1 MYIFLPHRS
10 VILKVARMY
19 LTSMKIYFKFSG
31 RIHLVRYEDLCLKPH
46 EVVKRLMNFLDLS
59 SKALITNFIDQ
70 HTQLEGTKEE
80 DPYGTK
86 RNSKH
91 TAFKWIKFLKTDHI
105 SSIQKACSA
114 PIKLLGYNLMTNIAA
129 DKKKD
134 DFPILVQSANE
145 LWPENF
151 Q

>member
-1 MYIFLPHRS
+1 M
-10 VILKVARMY
+10 KVPC
-19 LTSMKIYFKFSG
+19 IYVAFKKLHFTFSG

-80 DPYGTK
+80 NPYGTK
-86 RNSKH
+86 RNSKY

-114 PIKLLGYNLMTNIAA
+114 PIKLLGYNLMTNIAS

-134 DFPILVQSANE
+134 SFPILNKSANE

>member
-1 MYIFLPHRS
+1 ML
-10 VILKVARMY
+10 ILKVTCNY
-19 LTSMKIYFKFSG
+19 LTSTRTCIEFSG
-31 RIHLVRYEDLCLKPH
+31 RIHLVRYEDLCLKPY
-46 EVVKRLMNFLDLS
+46 EVVKRLMIFLDLS

-86 RNSKH
+86 RNSKR

-129 DKKKD
+129 DKKNN
-134 DFPILVQSANE
+134 DFPILVKAANE
-145 LWPENF
+145 LWPGNF

>member
-1 MYIFLPHRS
+1 M
-10 VILKVARMY
+10 
-19 LTSMKIYFKFSG
+19 
-31 RIHLVRYEDLCLKPH
+31 CLKPH

-80 DPYGTK
+80 NPYGTK
-86 RNSKH
+86 RNSKY

-114 PIKLLGYNLMTNIAA
+114 PMKLLGYNLMTNIAA
-129 DKKKD
+129 DKKNN
-134 DFPILVQSANE
+134 DFPILVKSATE